1 MIMREKLVELLENAK
16 QENINLLNFESEIIA
31 DYLLRNGVVILP
43 CNVGDELY
51 VLTSD
56 SPLGYEKTKCKKIT
70 IGCRKGGRCVRISA
84 PCVCDDWGSATWE
97 LYPKDFGV
105 KVFLAKE
112 EVEKALERSRTK

>member
-1 MIMREKLVELLENAK
+1 MREKLVELLIKYGVTWYTCE
-16 QENINLLNFESEIIA
+16 LA
-31 DYLLRNGVVILP
+31 DYLLRNGVVVLP

-70 IGCRKGGRCVRISA
+70 IGCRKGSRCAKISA

-105 KVFLAKE
+105 KVFLTKE
-112 EVEKALERSRTK
+112 EAEKVLERSKAE